1 MAFANK
7 KNPKAEMNTMSAPQ
21 AARAKPPGQAARAK
35 PPGQAARANPP
46 GSATPSR
53 ANFFLTPNKKSK
65 TYSPV
70 NRTTSSTTRKVKS
83 FMKKYGQA

>member
-7 KNPKAEMNTMSAPQ
+7 KNPKAEMNTMSAP
-21 AARAKPPGQAARAK
+21 QAARAK